1 MYINDKEHHTYELGL
16 TLNELRIILACVG
29 DTFANLEEAEF
40 PSRIGATLE
49 VVNKIS
55 SELYDLIESKGIYII

>member
-1 MYINDKEHHTYELGL
+1 MYINDKEHNTYELGL

-29 DTFANLEEAEF
+29 DTFANLEETEF
-40 PSRIGATLE
+40 PSRIGASLE

-55 SELYDLIESKGIYII
+55 NELYDLTVSKGIDI

>member
-1 MYINDKEHHTYELGL
+1 MYINDKEHNTYELGL

-29 DTFANLEEAEF
+29 DTLANLEETEF
-40 PSRIGATLE
+40 PSRIGASLE

-55 SELYDLIESKGIYII
+55 NELYDLTVSKGIDI